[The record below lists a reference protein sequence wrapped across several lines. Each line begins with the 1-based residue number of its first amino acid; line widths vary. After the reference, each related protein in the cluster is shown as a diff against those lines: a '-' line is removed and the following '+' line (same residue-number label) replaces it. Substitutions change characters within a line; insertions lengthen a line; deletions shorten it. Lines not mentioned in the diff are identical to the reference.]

1 MSEYGKFG
9 PLVGAIDEGTS
20 SARFIIFKAN
30 SCEVVATYQKEIEQH
45 FPQEGWVEQDA
56 CAILEVVTIC
66 INEAVK
72 QLVSLG
78 GSPKDIVAIGVT
90 NQRETTIVWDKIT
103 GKPLHNA
110 IVWLDMRTSS
120 TIDKLLDL
128 VPNKT
133 RNKNYLKPLCGLPMS
148 PYFSAVKLR
157 WLADNVEVVQQAI
170 KNGTC
175 CFGTVDTWLI
185 WNLTGGVNGGK
196 HITDVTNASRTMLMN
211 IETLN
216 WDPLLM
222 KFFEIPKSVLP
233 QIKSSSEIYGYIAD
247 GPLRS
252 IPISGCLG
260 DQQAA
265 LVGQLCLQKGQAKAT
280 YGTGCFVLY
289 NTGDV
294 RVNSSKGLLTTV
306 AYQLGANNAPCYA
319 LEGSVAVAGAALGWL
334 KDNVG
339 ILESAKQSQELAEM
353 ATENGSVVF
362 VPAFSGLYAP
372 YWRQDAR
379 GVICG
384 ITEDTNSN
392 HIVKAAL
399 EAVCFQVRDILDAM
413 NEDCGIPLQLLK
425 VDGGMTSNSLVMQ
438 MQTDLI
444 GINIIKA
451 GFTEST
457 ALGAALVA
465 FWGLDRNTQTPN
477 IDMQNGQMYNP
488 KITDDERDMRYKQ
501 WKMAVER
508 SLGWEQNEKP
518 ESSNNDL
525 SLFQSSDDV
534 LTSLICTYKTL
545 SIVMISFAFVFA
557 SSAASIF
564 FPGIGLMQCT
574 ISSRTRKFSAAK
586 THSV

>member
-30 SCEVVATYQKEIEQH
+30 SSEVVTYHQKELDQH
-45 FPQEGWVEQDA
+45 FPQEGWVEQDP
-56 CAILEVVTIC
+56 CAILEVVTTC
-66 INEAVK
+66 IEKAVEK
-72 QLVSLG
+72 LVAIG
-78 GSPKDIVAIGVT
+78 GRPQDIVAIGVT
-90 NQRETTIVWDKIT
+90 NQRETTIVWDRNT

-120 TIDKLLDL
+120 TIDKLLDI

-133 RNKNYLKPLCGLPMS
+133 RNKNYLKPLCGLPLS

-157 WLADNVEVVQQAI
+157 WLSDNVDAVKKAM
-170 KNGTC
+170 KKGTC

-185 WNLTGGVNGGK
+185 WNLTGGLNGGK

-211 IETLN
+211 IENLN
-216 WDPLLM
+216 WDPLLL

-233 QIKSSSEIYGYIAD
+233 DIKSSSEVYGHIAD
-247 GPLRS
+247 GCLKG
-252 IPISGCLG
+252 IPVSGCLG

-265 LVGQLCLQKGQAKAT
+265 LVGQMCLQKGLAKAT

-289 NTGDV
+289 NTGEI
-294 RVNSSKGLLTTV
+294 RVNSTRGLLTTV
-306 AYQLGANNAPCYA
+306 AYQLGSENPPQYA
-319 LEGSVAVAGAALGWL
+319 LEGSVAIAGAALGWL
-334 KDNVG
+334 KDNIG
-339 ILESAKQSQELAEM
+339 LMESAKESQEIAEK

-384 ITEDTNSN
+384 ITEDTNYS

-399 EAVCFQVRDILDAM
+399 EAVCYQVRDILDAM

-425 VDGGMTSNSLVMQ
+425 VDGGMTSNALVMQ
-438 MQTDLI
+438 MQADLT
-444 GINIIKA
+444 GINVTRA

-465 FWGLDRNTQTPN
+465 FWGVDNSKQGIAIPMAAGTTYIPN
-477 IDMQNGQMYNP
+477 IS
-488 KITDDERDMRYKQ
+488 DDERDMRYQQ

-508 SLGWEQNEKP
+508 SLGWDQN
-518 ESSNNDL
+518 
-525 SLFQSSDDV
+525 
-534 LTSLICTYKTL
+534 
-545 SIVMISFAFVFA
+545 
-557 SSAASIF
+557 
-564 FPGIGLMQCT
+564 
-574 ISSRTRKFSAAK
+574 
-586 THSV
+586 

>member
-9 PLVGAIDEGTS
+9 PLVGSIDEGTS

-30 SCEVVATYQKEIEQH
+30 SSEVVTSHQKELRQH
-45 FPQEGWVEQDA
+45 FPQEGWVEQDPYD
-56 CAILEVVTIC
+56 ILEVVTTC
-66 INEAVK
+66 IQIAIENLLK
-72 QLVSLG
+72 LG
-78 GSPKDIVAIGVT
+78 GKAEDIIAVGVT
-90 NQRETTIVWDKIT
+90 NQRESTIVWDKNT

-120 TIDKLLDL
+120 TIDKLLDT

-133 RNKNYLKPLCGLPMS
+133 RNKNYLKPLCGLPLS

-157 WLADNVEVVQQAI
+157 WLSDNVNAVKNAM

-175 CFGTVDTWLI
+175 CFGTVDTWII
-185 WNLTGGVNGGK
+185 WNLTGGPNGGK

-211 IETLN
+211 IENLD
-216 WDPLLM
+216 WDPLLL
-222 KFFEIPKSVLP
+222 KFFEVPKSVLP
-233 QIKSSSEIYGYIAD
+233 AIKSSSEIYGYISD
-247 GPLRS
+247 GPLKGK
-252 IPISGCLG
+252 PISGCLG

-265 LVGQLCLQKGQAKAT
+265 LVGQMCLQKGQAKAT

-289 NTGDV
+289 NTGDI
-294 RVNSSKGLLTTV
+294 RVNSSRGLLTTV
-306 AYQLGANNAPCYA
+306 AYQLGSKNPPQYA
-319 LEGSVAVAGAALGWL
+319 LEGSVAIAGAALGWL
-334 KDNVG
+334 RDNLCLLENAKD
-339 ILESAKQSQELAEM
+339 SQMLAES

-399 EAVCFQVRDILDAM
+399 EAVCYQVRDILDAM

-438 MQTDLI
+438 MQADLI
-444 GINIIKA
+444 GINVIKA

-465 FWGLDRNTQTPN
+465 YWGLDSNTQVATIP
-477 IDMQNGQMYNP
+477 MTSGTTYLPQ
-488 KITDDERDMRYKQ
+488 ITEDERDMRYKQ

-508 SLGWEQNEKP
+508 SLGWDQN
-518 ESSNNDL
+518 
-525 SLFQSSDDV
+525 
-534 LTSLICTYKTL
+534 
-545 SIVMISFAFVFA
+545 
-557 SSAASIF
+557 
-564 FPGIGLMQCT
+564 
-574 ISSRTRKFSAAK
+574 
-586 THSV
+586 

>member
-1 MSEYGKFG
+1 MSRYGKFG
-9 PLVGAIDEGTS
+9 PLIGAIDEGTS
-20 SARFIIFKAN
+20 SARFIIFKVN
-30 SCEVVATYQKEIEQH
+30 SCEVIASHQKELAQN
-45 FPQEGWVEQDA
+45 FPQEGWVEQDP
-56 CAILEVVTIC
+56 CEILSVVKTC
-66 INEAVK
+66 INKAVE
-72 QLVSLG
+72 QLISLG
-78 GSPKDIVAIGVT
+78 GFPKDIIAVGVT
-90 NQRETTIVWDKIT
+90 NQRETTIVWDKIS
-103 GKPLHNA
+103 GQPLYNA

-157 WLADNVEVVQQAI
+157 WLADNVDAVKQAM
-170 KNGTC
+170 KNGSC

-216 WDPLLM
+216 WDPLLL
-222 KFFEIPKSVLP
+222 KFFEVPVSVLP
-233 QIKSSSEIYGYIAD
+233 QIKSSSEIYGYIAE
-247 GPLRS
+247 GLLRS

-265 LVGQLCLQKGQAKAT
+265 LVGQMCIQKGQAKAT

-306 AYQLGANNAPCYA
+306 AYQLGRNNPPCYA
-319 LEGSVAVAGAALGWL
+319 LEGSVAIAGAALGWL
-334 KDNVG
+334 RDNMG
-339 ILESAKQSQELAEM
+339 MIENAQDSQEMAEN

-392 HIVKAAL
+392 HIIKAAL
-399 EAVCFQVRDILDAM
+399 EAVCYQVRDILDAM
-413 NEDCGIPLQLLK
+413 NEDCGMPLQLLK
-425 VDGGMTSNSLVMQ
+425 VDGGMTSNSLMIQ
-438 MQTDLI
+438 MQADLI
-444 GINIIKA
+444 GINVIKA

-465 FWGLDRNTQTPN
+465 YWGLDSITQVST
-477 IDMQNGQMYNP
+477 IDMESGVMYSP
-488 KITDDERDMRYKQ
+488 KITEDERDMRYKQ

-508 SLGWEQNEKP
+508 SLGWEQN
-518 ESSNNDL
+518 
-525 SLFQSSDDV
+525 
-534 LTSLICTYKTL
+534 
-545 SIVMISFAFVFA
+545 
-557 SSAASIF
+557 
-564 FPGIGLMQCT
+564 
-574 ISSRTRKFSAAK
+574 
-586 THSV
+586 

>member
-1 MSEYGKFG
+1 MAEYGKFG

-30 SCEVVATYQKEIEQH
+30 SCEVVAVHQKELEQY
-45 FPQEGWVEQDA
+45 FPQEGWVEQDPN
-56 CAILEVVTIC
+56 AILEVVITC
-66 INEAVK
+66 ITKAVE
-72 QLVSLG
+72 QLVALG
-78 GSPKDIVAIGVT
+78 GNPKDIIAVGVT
-90 NQRETTIVWDKIT
+90 NQRETTIVWDRYT

-120 TIDKLLDL
+120 TIDKLLDM

-157 WLADNVEVVQQAI
+157 WLSDNVDAVKDAM
-170 KNGTC
+170 KKGSC
-175 CFGTVDTWLI
+175 CFGTVDTWII

-196 HITDVTNASRTMLMN
+196 HVTDVTNASRTMLMN
-211 IETLN
+211 IENLN

-222 KFFEIPKSVLP
+222 KFFEVPKSVLP
-233 QIKSSSEIYGYIAD
+233 EIKSSSEIYGYISD

-265 LVGQLCLQKGQAKAT
+265 LVGQMCLQQGQAKAT

-289 NTGDV
+289 NTGDI
-294 RVNSSKGLLTTV
+294 RVNSSRGLLTTV
-306 AYQLGANNAPCYA
+306 AYQLGSRNPPCYA
-319 LEGSVAVAGAALGWL
+319 LEGSVAVAGAALSWL
-334 KDNVG
+334 RDNIGLLDNAKD
-339 ILESAKQSQELAEM
+339 SQEIAEK

-399 EAVCFQVRDILDAM
+399 EAVCFQVKDILDAM
-413 NEDCGIPLQLLK
+413 NEDCGIPLQILK
-425 VDGGMTSNSLVMQ
+425 VDGGMTANEFVMQ
-438 MQTDLI
+438 MQADLI
-444 GINIIKA
+444 GINVMKA

-465 FWGLDRNTQTPN
+465 YWGLDSNRQASQINMSPGITY
-477 IDMQNGQMYNP
+477 MP
-488 KITDDERDMRYKQ
+488 KISDDERDMRYKQ

-508 SLGWEQNEKP
+508 SLGWEQN
-518 ESSNNDL
+518 
-525 SLFQSSDDV
+525 
-534 LTSLICTYKTL
+534 
-545 SIVMISFAFVFA
+545 
-557 SSAASIF
+557 
-564 FPGIGLMQCT
+564 
-574 ISSRTRKFSAAK
+574 
-586 THSV
+586 

>member
-1 MSEYGKFG
+1 MSQYGKFG
-9 PLVGAIDEGTS
+9 PLIGAIDEGTS

-30 SCEVVATYQKEIEQH
+30 STDVVAVHQKELEQH
-45 FPQEGWVEQDA
+45 FPQEGWVEQDPR
-56 CAILEVVTIC
+56 AILEVVTTC
-66 INEAVK
+66 IKEAVE

-78 GSPKDIVAIGVT
+78 GYPQDIIAVGVT
-90 NQRETTIVWDKIT
+90 NQRETTIVWDRTT
-103 GKPLHNA
+103 GKPLYNA

-133 RNKNYLKPLCGLPMS
+133 RNMSYLKPLCGLPMS

-157 WLADNVEVVQQAI
+157 WLTDNVDAVRQAM

-175 CFGTVDTWLI
+175 LFGTVDTWVI

-196 HITDVTNASRTMLMN
+196 HVTDVTNASRTMLMN
-211 IETLN
+211 IENLN
-216 WDPLLM
+216 WDPLLLR
-222 KFFEIPKSVLP
+222 FFEVPKSVLP
-233 QIKSSSEIYGYIAD
+233 EIKSSSEVYGHISD
-247 GPLRS
+247 GPLKGV
-252 IPISGCLG
+252 PIAGCLG

-265 LVGQLCLQKGQAKAT
+265 LVGQMCLQKGQAKAT

-289 NTGDV
+289 NTGDI
-294 RVNSSKGLLTTV
+294 RVNSTRGLLTTV
-306 AYQLGANNAPCYA
+306 AYQFGSKNPPCYA
-319 LEGSVAVAGAALGWL
+319 LEGSVAVAGQALGWL
-334 KDNVG
+334 RDNIGLIDTAKDSQG
-339 ILESAKQSQELAEM
+339 IAEK

-399 EAVCFQVRDILDAM
+399 EAVCFQVKDILDAM
-413 NEDCGIPLQLLK
+413 NEDCGIPLQVLK
-425 VDGGMTSNSLVMQ
+425 VDGGMTSNEMVMQ
-438 MQTDLI
+438 MQSDLI
-444 GINIIKA
+444 GINVVKA

-465 FWGLDRNTQTPN
+465 YWGVDQTTQQAAITMTSGTTYIPN
-477 IDMQNGQMYNP
+477 I
-488 KITDDERDMRYKQ
+488 TEDERDMRYKQ

-508 SLGWEQNEKP
+508 SLGWDQ
-518 ESSNNDL
+518 
-525 SLFQSSDDV
+525 
-534 LTSLICTYKTL
+534 I
-545 SIVMISFAFVFA
+545 
-557 SSAASIF
+557 
-564 FPGIGLMQCT
+564 
-574 ISSRTRKFSAAK
+574 
-586 THSV
+586 